1 MYQLGQN
8 LPPLYFHYARSSIT
22 IRIPGQVLHSNGE
35 YVSDYEMFWYSDAI
49 QKTRQFWM
57 VFEWLHGRPVYVNLL
72 P

>member
-8 LPPLYFHYARSSIT
+8 LPLRHKYNNYPHA
-22 IRIPGQVLHSNGE
+22 GQVRHSNGE